1 MDKWL
6 KRRKFNDDNSD
17 NDNVRDQVNESTP
30 GTSKNTSC
38 SKKYI
43 VHRKYNDDFLKF
55 RFTSTMENDIV
66 VPECVICGFKLS
78 NSAMV
83 PSKLQRH
90 LVTNHPSLSTKD
102 KSYFERSL
110 SSKIKQ
116 VKVFE
121 KQVCVSEKAQV
132 ASYEI
137 DELIAVNLKPHNL
150 AEEIILPACR
160 KIVKTM
166 IGGSTDIDI
175 FAKYHFQM
183 I

>member
-1 MDKWL
+1 
-6 KRRKFNDDNSD
+6 
-17 NDNVRDQVNESTP
+17 
-30 GTSKNTSC
+30 
-38 SKKYI
+38 
-43 VHRKYNDDFLKF
+43 
-55 RFTSTMENDIV
+55 MENGIV

-83 PSKLQRH
+83 SSKLQHH

-110 SSKIKQ
+110 SSKMKQ

-137 DELIAVNLKPHNL
+137 AELIAVNLKPHNL

-166 IGGSTDIDI
+166 IGGSAAIDI
-175 FAKYHFQM
+175 CKIPLSNDTIFRSGKAH
-183 I
+183 